1 MKILIISDLHSDN
14 YTQFARLLDSG
25 VNSRLQACLDV
36 LSQVNGICQ
45 SKEITDIFFLG
56 DLFNSRTAVPIDVY
70 YLVYE
75 KLKEISDDREIWLLV
90 GNHDLFLKRGNKI
103 SSTYPFES
111 ICHVI

>member
-1 MKILIISDLHSDN
+1 MKVLIITDLHADN

-36 LSQVNGICQ
+36 LDQVNSICQ

-70 YLVYE
+70 YLVE
-75 KLKEISDDREIWLLV
+75 EALLKEIVSLLGTIKFCLVVIEVLACAAFLIWLGVLIR
-90 GNHDLFLKRGNKI
+90 KK
-103 SSTYPFES
+103 
-111 ICHVI
+111 